1 MMKKSILL
9 SFVLLVQTALLAQI
23 QVPPASPTFEV
34 KGTIGLTEVHLVY
47 SRPSARGRVVAGDLI
62 PYGEVWRT
70 GANASTKISF
80 STDVVIEGHKVPAGQ
95 YALYTIFNEQEAT
108 VILSKNLE
116 LWGSIGYSADD
127 DQLRFNVPVKH
138 PTSSYETLT
147 MSFSDFTMNSANFN
161 IKWDHTKVMFSIVS
175 QVDELVMSQIKQQV
189 IDNAP
194 TNPGVYFQAAGY
206 YFDTQKNDRMALEWV
221 DKAIAGNEQKQYWVV
236 HLKAKIQARLGEKS
250 AAKATAESSIELAKA
265 AENPDY
271 IRLNEKLIASL
282 AL

>member
-34 KGTIGLTEVHLVY
+34 KGTIGLTEVQLVY

-221 DKAIAGNEQKQYWVV
+221 DKAIAGNEQKQYWVF
-236 HLKAKIQARLGEKS
+236 HLKAKILARLGEKS

-265 AENPDY
+265 AGNPDY
-271 IRLNEKLIASL
+271 VRLNEKLIASL
-282 AL
+282 SF

>member
-1 MMKKSILL
+1 MKKSILL
-9 SFVLLVQTALLAQI
+9 SLALLAQTALMAQI

-34 KGTIGLTEVHLVY
+34 QGTIGLTEVHLVY
-47 SRPSARGRVVAGDLI
+47 SRPSAKGRVVAGDLI

-80 STDVVIEGHKVPAGQ
+80 STDVWIEGHKVPAGQ

-116 LWGSIGYSADD
+116 LWGAIGYSAAD

-189 IDNAP
+189 IDNTPA
-194 TNPGVYFQAAGY
+194 NPGVYFQAAGY
-206 YFDTQKNDRMALEWV
+206 YFDTQKDDRMALEWV

-236 HLKAKIQARLGEKS
+236 HLKAKILARLGEKS
-250 AAKATAESSIELAKA
+250 AAKAAAESSIELAKA
-265 AENPDY
+265 AGNPEY
-271 IRLNEKLIASL
+271 VRLNNQLIADL

>member
-47 SRPSARGRVVAGDLI
+47 SMPSARGRVVAGDLI

-265 AENPDY
+265 AGNPDY

>member
-34 KGTIGLTEVHLVY
+34 KGTIGLTEVHIVY

-265 AENPDY
+265 AGNPDY
-271 IRLNEKLIASL
+271 VRLNEKLIASL

>member
-80 STDVVIEGHKVPAGQ
+80 STDVVIEGRKVPAGQ

-265 AENPDY
+265 AGNPDY

>member
-34 KGTIGLTEVHLVY
+34 KGTIGLTEVHIVY

-80 STDVVIEGHKVPAGQ
+80 STDVVIEGRKVPAGQ

-206 YFDTQKNDRMALEWV
+206 YFDTQKNYRMALEWV

-265 AENPDY
+265 AGNPDY

>member
-34 KGTIGLTEVHLVY
+34 KGTIGLTEVHIVY

-108 VILSKNLE
+108 VILSKNIE

>member
-34 KGTIGLTEVHLVY
+34 KGTFGLTEVHLVY

-265 AENPDY
+265 AGNPDY

>member
-34 KGTIGLTEVHLVY
+34 KGTIGLTEVHIVY

-108 VILSKNLE
+108 VILSKNIE

-265 AENPDY
+265 AGNPDY

>member
-1 MMKKSILL
+1 MKKSILL

-108 VILSKNLE
+108 VILSKNIE

-221 DKAIAGNEQKQYWVV
+221 DKAIAGNEQKQYWVF
-236 HLKAKIQARLGEKS
+236 HLKAKILARLGEKS

-265 AENPDY
+265 AGNPDY
-271 IRLNEKLIASL
+271 VRLNEKLIASL

>member
-161 IKWDHTKVMFSIVS
+161 IKWDHTKVMFTIVS
-175 QVDELVMSQIKQQV
+175 QEDELVMSQIKQQV
-189 IDNAP
+189 IDNSP

-221 DKAIAGNEQKQYWVV
+221 DKAIAGNEQKQYWVF
-236 HLKAKIQARLGEKS
+236 HLKAKILARLGEKS

-265 AENPDY
+265 AGNPDY

>member
-1 MMKKSILL
+1 
-9 SFVLLVQTALLAQI
+9 
-23 QVPPASPTFEV
+23 
-34 KGTIGLTEVHLVY
+34 
-47 SRPSARGRVVAGDLI
+47 
-62 PYGEVWRT
+62 
-70 GANASTKISF
+70 
-80 STDVVIEGHKVPAGQ
+80 
-95 YALYTIFNEQEAT
+95 
-108 VILSKNLE
+108 LSKNLE

-265 AENPDY
+265 AGNPDY

>member
-34 KGTIGLTEVHLVY
+34 KGTIGLTEVHIVY

-116 LWGSIGYSADD
+116 LWVSIGYSADD

-265 AENPDY
+265 AGNPDY

>member
-221 DKAIAGNEQKQYWVV
+221 DKAISGNEQKQYWVV

-265 AENPDY
+265 AGNPDY

>member
-9 SFVLLVQTALLAQI
+9 SFMLLVQTALLAQI

-34 KGTIGLTEVHLVY
+34 KGTIGLTEVHIVY

-206 YFDTQKNDRMALEWV
+206 YFDAQKNDRMALEWV

-265 AENPDY
+265 AGNPDY

>member
-206 YFDTQKNDRMALEWV
+206 YFDAQKNDRMALEWV

-265 AENPDY
+265 AGNPDY

>member
-95 YALYTIFNEQEAT
+95 YALYSIFNEQEAT

-116 LWGSIGYSADD
+116 LWGSIGYSAAD

-161 IKWDHTKVMFSIVS
+161 IKWDHTKVMFTIVS

-221 DKAIAGNEQKQYWVV
+221 DKAIAGNEQKQYWVF
-236 HLKAKIQARLGEKS
+236 HLKAKILARLGEKS

-265 AENPDY
+265 AGNPDY
-271 IRLNEKLIASL
+271 VRLNEKLIASL

>member
-271 IRLNEKLIASL
+271 VRLNEKLIASL

>member
-47 SRPSARGRVVAGDLI
+47 SRPSARGRVVVGDLI

-108 VILSKNLE
+108 VILSKNIE

-265 AENPDY
+265 AGNPDY

>member
-47 SRPSARGRVVAGDLI
+47 SRPSARGRVVVGDLI

-116 LWGSIGYSADD
+116 LWVSIGYSADD

-206 YFDTQKNDRMALEWV
+206 YFDTQKNDRMALDWV
-221 DKAIAGNEQKQYWVV
+221 DKAIAGNEQKQY
-236 HLKAKIQARLGEKS
+236 
-250 AAKATAESSIELAKA
+250 
-265 AENPDY
+265 
-271 IRLNEKLIASL
+271 
-282 AL
+282 

>member
-108 VILSKNLE
+108 VILSKNIE

-236 HLKAKIQARLGEKS
+236 HLKAKTQARLGEKS

-265 AENPDY
+265 AGNPDY

>member
-1 MMKKSILL
+1 MKKSILL
-9 SFVLLVQTALLAQI
+9 SFVLLVQTVLLAQI

-221 DKAIAGNEQKQYWVV
+221 DKAIAGNEQKQYWVF

-265 AENPDY
+265 AGNPDY

>member
-221 DKAIAGNEQKQYWVV
+221 DKAIAGNEQKQYWVF
-236 HLKAKIQARLGEKS
+236 HLKAKILARLGEKS

-265 AENPDY
+265 AGNPDY

>member
-34 KGTIGLTEVHLVY
+34 KGTIGLTEVRLVY

-206 YFDTQKNDRMALEWV
+206 YFDTQKNDRMALDWV

-236 HLKAKIQARLGEKS
+236 HLKAKRQARLGEKS

-265 AENPDY
+265 AGNPDY

>member
-236 HLKAKIQARLGEKS
+236 HLKAKIKARLGEKS

-265 AENPDY
+265 AGNPDY

>member
-221 DKAIAGNEQKQYWVV
+221 DKAIAGNEQKQYWVF

-265 AENPDY
+265 AGNPDY

>member
-34 KGTIGLTEVHLVY
+34 KGTIGLTEVHIVY

-80 STDVVIEGHKVPAGQ
+80 STDVVIEGRKVPAGQ

-265 AENPDY
+265 AGNPDY

>member
-34 KGTIGLTEVHLVY
+34 KGTIGLTEVQLVY

-221 DKAIAGNEQKQYWVV
+221 DKAIAGNEQKQYWVF
-236 HLKAKIQARLGEKS
+236 HLKANILARLGEKS

-265 AENPDY
+265 AGNPDY
-271 IRLNEKLIASL
+271 VRLNEKLIASL
-282 AL
+282 SF

>member
-47 SRPSARGRVVAGDLI
+47 SRPSARGRVVADDLI

-108 VILSKNLE
+108 VILSKNIE

-265 AENPDY
+265 AGNPDY

>member
-95 YALYTIFNEQEAT
+95 YALYTIFNEQVAT

-221 DKAIAGNEQKQYWVV
+221 DKAIAGNEQKQYWVF

-265 AENPDY
+265 AGNPDY
-271 IRLNEKLIASL
+271 VRLNEKLIASL

>member
-1 MMKKSILL
+1 MKKFTLL
-9 SFVLLVQTALLAQI
+9 SFLLVLQTTLMAQI

-47 SRPSARGRVVAGDLI
+47 SRPSAKGRVVAGELI

-80 STDVVIEGHKVPAGQ
+80 STDVWIEGHKVPVGQ
-95 YALYTIFNEQEAT
+95 YALYSIFSENDATI
-108 VILSKNLE
+108 ILSKNLE

-127 DQLRFNVPVKH
+127 DVLRFSVPVSH
-138 PTSSYETLT
+138 PSSSYETLT
-147 MSFSDFTMNSANFN
+147 MSFSDFTANSANFN

-189 IDNAP
+189 IDNTPA
-194 TNPGVYFQAAGY
+194 NAGVYFQAAGY
-206 YFDTQKNDRMALEWV
+206 YFDTQKDDRVALEWV
-221 DKAIAGNEQKQYWVV
+221 DKAITGSQQKQYWVV
-236 HLKAKIQARLGEKS
+236 HLKAKILARLGEKS
-250 AAKATAESSIELAKA
+250 AAKAAAESSIELAKA
-265 AENPDY
+265 AGNPDY
-271 IRLNEKLIASL
+271 VRLNNQLIADL

>member
-80 STDVVIEGHKVPAGQ
+80 STDVVIEGRKVPAGQ

-206 YFDTQKNDRMALEWV
+206 YFDTQKNDRMALECV

-265 AENPDY
+265 AGNPDY

>member
-265 AENPDY
+265 AGNPDY

-282 AL
+282 SF

>member
-161 IKWDHTKVMFSIVS
+161 IKWDHTKVMFTIVS

-189 IDNAP
+189 IDNSP

-221 DKAIAGNEQKQYWVV
+221 DKAIAGNEQKQYWVF
-236 HLKAKIQARLGEKS
+236 HLKAKILARLGEKS

-265 AENPDY
+265 AGNPDY

>member
-116 LWGSIGYSADD
+116 LWGSIGYSAAD

-265 AENPDY
+265 AGNPDY

-282 AL
+282 AH

>member
-1 MMKKSILL
+1 MKKSILL

-70 GANASTKISF
+70 GASASTKISF

-265 AENPDY
+265 AGNRDY
-271 IRLNEKLIASL
+271 IRLNEKLIACL

>member
-34 KGTIGLTEVHLVY
+34 KGTIGLTEVHIVY

-80 STDVVIEGHKVPAGQ
+80 STDVVIEGRKVPAGQ

>member
-9 SFVLLVQTALLAQI
+9 SFVLLVQTTLIAQI

-265 AENPDY
+265 AGNPDY

>member
-34 KGTIGLTEVHLVY
+34 KGTIGLTEVHIVY

-206 YFDTQKNDRMALEWV
+206 YFDTQKNDRMALDWV

-265 AENPDY
+265 AGNPDY

>member
-34 KGTIGLTEVHLVY
+34 KGTIGLTEVRLVY

-116 LWGSIGYSADD
+116 LWVSIGYSADD

-206 YFDTQKNDRMALEWV
+206 YFDTQKNDRMALDWV

-265 AENPDY
+265 AGNPDY